1 MVWDECTRQV
11 VRDVATDKINRFRA
25 SVKLGVVVR
34 TVQRKVKAYH
44 QHGEACFEH
53 GNKGKAP
60 KNRTDMDEI
69 MHFISTHKLE
79 GCNFTELCRLLD
91 EYQHIRVSASCLR
104 KRLFAEGV
112 LSVKC
117 KRKTR
122 KKMKKLLKELLKRQ
136 EELTN
141 SKLQL
146 LSALEQ
152 EDVAGVWA
160 HPTKP
165 RSKYFGERLEMDA
178 SSFVWIKGLGK
189 CTLHV
194 CIDDASGFL
203 LGLWLEQEETLHGYY
218 KLMEQV
224 LDAYGVP
231 VSIRTDKRTVFVY
244 NKQGQQAVE
253 KDTMTQFGYACHQLG
268 IELRCNSDPDF
279 KPKVE
284 RANQTLQG
292 MLPFRFAME
301 GLRSVEQANAYLQDV
316 FMPHFNTLFGYDCD
330 YVDGRMRKID
340 SAFVPCTADEIRN
353 SLAVLCERTVNKGCS
368 IQLDGSFFALLNP
381 VGKRI
386 ALPYHTK
393 VTVARLLDD
402 SVYATKGKRCYALQ
416 RIPDRYAFSK
426 LVDPELTKPK
436 AKAPRPKI
444 PTTHPWSFQK
454 QMLFRQNDA
463 MMKSLEPYYKSP
475 HEKRYA

>member
-1 MVWDECTRQV
+1 MVWDECARQV
-11 VRDVATDKINRFRA
+11 VRDVAAGKMNRFRA

-34 TVQRKVKAYH
+34 TIQRKVKAFRQYD
-44 QHGEACFEH
+44 EECFEH

-60 KNRTDMDEI
+60 TNKTSLEAI
-69 MHFISTHKLE
+69 IQFISTHKLE

-91 EYQHIRVSASCLR
+91 EYQHITVSATCLR
-104 KRLFAEGV
+104 KRFFAEGV

-122 KKMKKLLKELLKRQ
+122 KKMKKFLKELLKRQ
-136 EELTN
+136 EELTK
-141 SKLQL
+141 SKLQM

-152 EDVAGVWA
+152 EDLAGVWA

-244 NKQGQQAVE
+244 NKKGQQAAE

-268 IELRCNSDPDF
+268 IELKCNSDPDF

-301 GLRSVEQANAYLQDV
+301 GIRNVDQANAYLQDE
-316 FMPHFNTLFGYDCD
+316 FMPYFNTLFGYDHD
-330 YVDGRMRKID
+330 YVDGRTRQID
-340 SAFVPCTADEIRN
+340 SAFVPCAADEIRN
-353 SLAVLCERTVNKGCS
+353 SLVVLCERTVNKGCS
-368 IQLDGSFFALLNP
+368 IQLDSSFFALLDP
-381 VGKRI
+381 AGKRI
-386 ALPYHTK
+386 ALPCHTK
-393 VTVARLLDD
+393 VTVARLLDG
-402 SVYATKGKRCYALQ
+402 SVYAARGEHCYTLQ
-416 RIPDRYAFSK
+416 QIPERHAFSK
-426 LVDPELTKPK
+426 LVDPEEVKPK
-436 AKAPRPKI
+436 AKASRPKV
-444 PTTHPWSFQK
+444 PATHPWSFQR
-454 QMLFRQNDA
+454 QMIFRQNDA

-475 HEKRYA
+475 HERRYA